1 MSSFGVP
8 RRRCFSREQRIR
20 RVAEADATDVFK
32 REAMGRD
39 IISLSIPRGGLR
51 KAFIRHMASGLV
63 AWRMQLWC
71 MSVMA
76 LITREGAAFWFR
88 EDMILSP
95 SCATSASLS
104 IMDFVFLTKEVPS
117 LSFTP

>member
-1 MSSFGVP
+1 
-8 RRRCFSREQRIR
+8 
-20 RVAEADATDVFK
+20 
-32 REAMGRD
+32 
-39 IISLSIPRGGLR
+39 
-51 KAFIRHMASGLV
+51 
-63 AWRMQLWC
+63 MQLWC